1 MNGWMYELKKKNCH
15 ENEPTILQMVEQV
28 LLSQLTGVTSV
39 AHLLQGLMH
48 CMLRDYLLHT
58 LVHYNKQLQPRCESY
73 CCLWSY
79 CFKLNHYP
87 LTSACISTIFAQRTT
102 AHRLFSLFQ
111 SILCKPQC
119 WLCGKFPVKRQFL
132 KFRDHL
138 SFLILTQFEFEQ
150 IPFSMVILN
159 FFFCFVCF

>member
-1 MNGWMYELKKKNCH
+1 MNGCMNKKKNCH

-28 LLSQLTGVTSV
+28 LVSWVTSV
-39 AHLLQGLMH
+39 AHLLQGLMR

-58 LVHYNKQLQPRCESY
+58 LIHYNKQLQPRCESY
-73 CCLWSY
+73 CCLWSH
-79 CFKLNHYP
+79 CFKLNNSP
-87 LTSACISTIFAQRTT
+87 LTSACISTIFA
-102 AHRLFSLFQ
+102 HRFFSFSSSSVNLR
-111 SILCKPQC
+111 L
-119 WLCGKFPVKRQFL
+119 LCGKFPVKRQFL

-159 FFFCFVCF
+159 GFFFFFFI